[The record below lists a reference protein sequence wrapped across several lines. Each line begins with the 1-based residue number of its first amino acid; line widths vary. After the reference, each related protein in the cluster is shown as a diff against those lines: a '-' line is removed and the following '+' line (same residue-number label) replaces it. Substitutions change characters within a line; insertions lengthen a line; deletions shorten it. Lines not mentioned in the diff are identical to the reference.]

1 MNEGLWAA
9 IDRAEL
15 YSRRGAHA
23 AAIEAWRDV
32 LTEDPMIARAHAAL
46 ASSLLEERRLV
57 GARAEASRA
66 LELEAE
72 NTQALLVL
80 SLCDFFEN
88 HRKKALARLD
98 EVLAIDPLSVEA
110 LQIKSQFLRDKGDWQ
125 GAEDAITE
133 ALRIWPG
140 SRASQLEKA
149 RVAHSRGRL
158 DEAEVQARELVAEDP
173 YNVGALALLGE
184 IRRDRGDV
192 EEAWHL
198 AMSALSIDANNVEA
212 LDLLGGVKLS
222 RNLIGGM
229 YWHIAR
235 FLRRLGNRWIMWFA
249 WGLWLGYMM
258 VLSTMD
264 YYEASELVEWL
275 FIAAY
280 LAFGLGI
287 YANRLLVDRIVMK
300 ELRKFRMRPDY

>member
-1 MNEGLWAA
+1 MWAA
-9 IDRAEL
+9 YDRAESL
-15 YSRRGAHA
+15 ARRGHHG

-32 LTEDPMIARAHAAL
+32 LTEDPMIANAHAGL
-46 ASSLLEERRLV
+46 ASSLFEERRLV

-66 LELEAE
+66 LELDAQ
-72 NTQALLVL
+72 NTQALVVL

-88 HRKKALARLD
+88 RRKQAIARLD
-98 EVLAIDPLSVEA
+98 EVLAIDPLNIEA
-110 LQIKSQFLRDKGDWQ
+110 LQIKSQYLRDAGNWQ
-125 GAEDAITE
+125 GAEETITE
-133 ALRIWPG
+133 ALRLWPG
-140 SRASQLEKA
+140 NRASQLELA

-158 DEAEVQARELVAEDP
+158 DEAEAKARELVAQDP
-173 YNVGALALLGE
+173 HHVGALVLLGE

-192 EEAWHL
+192 DEAWHL

-222 RNLIGGM
+222 RNLVGGI

-258 VLSTMD
+258 VLSTMAHF
-264 YYEASELVEWL
+264 EASELVQWL

-287 YANRLLVDRIVMK
+287 YANRLLVERIVRK
-300 ELRKFRMRPDY
+300 ELTKFRMRSDY